1 MNKEI
6 MVAIVDGQ
14 GGGIGKAIAAKLRA
28 EVAGVRIRALG
39 TNSTATG
46 NMLKAGAHDGATG
59 ENAIVHN
66 AGKADI
72 IMGVLAILM
81 PNSLLGEL
89 TPKMAEAI
97 GDSEARKILIP
108 IDRCNIRIAFAENYT
123 LQQYIDQSVEMVKR
137 YAEQLL
143 RSGE

>member
-1 MNKEI
+1 MKKEALI
-6 MVAIVDGQ
+6 AVVDGQ
-14 GGGIGKAIAAKLRA
+14 GGGIGKAIVAKLKN
-28 EVAGVRIRALG
+28 EVPGVHIRALG
-39 TNSTATG
+39 TNSAAT
-46 NMLKAGAHDGATG
+46 NSMLKAGAQDGATG

-66 AGKADI
+66 VQKADV

-97 GDSEARKILIP
+97 GDSSARKILIP

-123 LQQYIDQSVEMVKR
+123 IQQFIDNSVELVKR
-137 YAEQLL
+137 YVAKLDAE
-143 RSGE
+143 